1 MRPVLPARA
10 LPVRALPARTFAAL
24 ALRALILPALLASS
38 LPARAEF
45 SIPGFEL
52 VQTAPVETTL
62 ANRDLRDAATVWSE
76 LFDNA
81 RQEILIGQ
89 FYAVNQPGSVFSKV
103 VERLA
108 AAGQRGVKIRFLL
121 DQKGVGLSEPAT
133 LAQLK
138 AIPNLELRIIDFNK
152 LTGNG
157 IIHAK
162 YLVVDGAVAYVGS
175 QNFDWR
181 SFEHIHETGLRI
193 SEAKLVA
200 QVQAVFNQDW
210 RAQALTAQ
218 GLAVP
223 ALNAQRQPLALQG
236 DAVLL
241 ASPQAYN
248 PPGVQDSEAALPALL
263 AQAQR
268 EVRVQLLDYAP
279 LSYGPKGTRP
289 YYAVI
294 DNALRAAANR
304 GVKIKLL
311 VSNWNL
317 EALPQVYLKSLA
329 ILPNVEIRV
338 VTLPVASSGF
348 IPFARVIHSKT
359 MVIDN
364 QLAWVGTSNWSGG
377 YFDLS
382 RNLEVVLRNEKM
394 AQRLA
399 ALQEQVWSSSYAR
412 PLDINQQYPK
422 PAKGSPHE

>member
-1 MRPVLPARA
+1 MRRVLPA
-10 LPVRALPARTFAAL
+10 VV
-24 ALRALILPALLASS
+24 LPALLALAS
-38 LPARAEF
+38 PARAEF
-45 SIPGFEL
+45 TIPGFEL

-62 ANRDLRDAATVWSE
+62 TNSDLRDPATVWSE
-76 LFDNA
+76 LFDHA
-81 RQEILIGQ
+81 KQEILIGQ
-89 FYAVNQPGSVFSKV
+89 FYAVNKSGSVFSKV

-121 DQKGVGLSEPAT
+121 DQKGVGLSEQST
-133 LAQLK
+133 IEQLK
-138 AIPNLELRIIDFNK
+138 AIPNLELRVIDFNK

-193 SEAKLVA
+193 SEPKLVA
-200 QVQAVFNQDW
+200 QVQAIFNQDW

-218 GLAVP
+218 GMVVP
-223 ALNAQRQPLALQG
+223 ALNVARQPLNLQR
-236 DAVLL
+236 DAMLV

-248 PPGVQDSEAALPALL
+248 PVGVDDSEAALPALL
-263 AQAQR
+263 AQAKT

-294 DNALRAAANR
+294 DNAVRAAANR

-338 VTLPVASSGF
+338 ATLPAASSGF

-364 QLAWVGTSNWSGG
+364 QIAWVGTSNWSGG

-399 ALQEQVWSSSYAR
+399 ALQEQIWSSAYSQ
-412 PLDINQQYPK
+412 PLDINRQYPK
-422 PAKGSPHE
+422 PAKGSPNE

>member
-1 MRPVLPARA
+1 MRRVLPA
-10 LPVRALPARTFAAL
+10 LM
-24 ALRALILPALLASS
+24 LPALLALS
-38 LPARAEF
+38 LPVRAEF

-62 ANRDLRDAATVWSE
+62 TNSDLRDAATVWSE

-162 YLVVDGAVAYVGS
+162 YLVVDGKVAYVGS

-193 SEAKLVA
+193 SEPALVA

-223 ALNAQRQPLALQG
+223 PLNPQRQPLALQG

-294 DNALRAAANR
+294 DNAVRAAANR

-364 QLAWVGTSNWSGG
+364 QIAWIGTSNWSGG

-412 PLDINQQYPK
+412 PLDIQQQYPK